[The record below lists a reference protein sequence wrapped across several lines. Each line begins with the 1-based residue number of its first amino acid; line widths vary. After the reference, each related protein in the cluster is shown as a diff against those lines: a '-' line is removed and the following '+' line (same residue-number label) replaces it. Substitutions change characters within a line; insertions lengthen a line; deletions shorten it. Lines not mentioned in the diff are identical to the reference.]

1 MHPVIDQLFTD
12 HVDLAVRPY
21 AHMSRVA
28 GPGTSI
34 RGGAGVPPTIWS
46 CTGVGQ
52 RWVPACLPACL
63 HHCRGVGRQTR
74 TFSINPNLG

>member
-12 HVDLAVRPY
+12 HIGLAVRPY

-63 HHCRGVGRQTR
+63 HHCRGAGRQTR
-74 TFSINPNLG
+74 TFSINLSSG

>member
-12 HVDLAVRPY
+12 HIDLAVRPY

-34 RGGAGVPPTIWS
+34 RGGAGVPPTIRS
-46 CTGVGQ
+46 CIGVGQ